1 MGLLVMIH
9 AHAQD
14 SIVTMPKPRPLRTC
28 MVKTENGMKQM
39 YYFHKAGKASIG
51 TGKYGQA
58 AIDTTVSGRFVIP
71 DSVLDTT
78 GKMIPVKRI
87 SRAAFA
93 NCSKLTEV
101 VMPEYIEDIGDQ
113 AFYNCSSLRY
123 LKLPPKLEVIYPYAF
138 RGCSSLSIIRL
149 TSSKSPSVYDN
160 IFDQETLNH
169 ATLFIPFGTSKRYAD
184 SFIWGLFLYRMELP
198 E

>member
-1 MGLLVMIH
+1 MINV
-9 AHAQD
+9 HAQD
-14 SIVTMPKPRPLRTC
+14 SIITLPKIPPQRTC
-28 MVKTENGMKQM
+28 MVQTENGMKQM
-39 YYFHKAGKASIG
+39 YYFHKGGKASIG

-93 NCSKLTEV
+93 HCSKLTEV
-101 VMPEYIEDIGDQ
+101 VMPDYIEDIGDQ
-113 AFYNCSSLRY
+113 AFYDCSSLRY

-138 RGCSSLSIIRL
+138 RGCSSLSIIQL
-149 TSSKSPSVYDN
+149 TSPKGPAVYDN